1 MNVSIKPSKNV
12 CVFMKNNI
20 ITFNHCTLLDEAGML
35 HPNQSLVIENG
46 ILTRITSDVL
56 EGIDCSGLVIS
67 PGFVNLHTHA
77 AMNIFKGIAEDVS
90 IDAWFNEEIWPYES
104 KMEEQ
109 DVYLGT
115 RLAMAEMM
123 KNGVTAYADHYFS
136 PNAILRAAE
145 EMGIKTDLAITLF
158 GFAPNY
164 QDDLKQAIELIR
176 QNKNERVHLRLGPH
190 SPYTCSPEVLKEIAG
205 HAKVLG
211 CGLHI
216 HVSETQS
223 QVDESIQNYGK
234 KPLEIVYESACLDV
248 PCIIGHG
255 LYITPEEHP
264 LLQKDTMIS
273 LSPKTYLKLAMGL
286 GHMPDLIDDE
296 HYAIGT
302 DGAASSNSLNPLEQ
316 ARLLGLVLK
325 DVYQDARKAKL
336 EQLWKLLMKGHEAL
350 PFNSGKLKE
359 GYSADLIFWDL
370 NQVHTMPVY
379 NPLASILYSAN
390 ETNIKAVM
398 INGEWVKK
406 DYQLLLDETLLIQE
420 VNAQVQDLLKR
431 GKGKAKVHF

>member
-1 MNVSIKPSKNV
+1 
-12 CVFMKNNI
+12 
-20 ITFNHCTLLDEAGML
+20 ML
-35 HPNQSLVIENG
+35 HPNQSIVIENG
-46 ILTRITSDVL
+46 ILTRITSDDI
-56 EGIDCSGLVIS
+56 EGVDCSGLIIS

-104 KMEEQ
+104 KMEER

-115 RLAMAEMM
+115 RLAMAEMLN
-123 KNGVTAYADHYFS
+123 NGVTAYADHYFN
-136 PNAILRAAE
+136 PKAILRAAE
-145 EMGIKTDLAITLF
+145 EMRIKMDLAITLF

-164 QDDLKQAIELIR
+164 KEELNQSIELIQ
-176 QNKNERVHLRLGPH
+176 QNKRERIHLRLGPH
-190 SPYTCSPEVLKEIAG
+190 SPYTCSPETLREIAN
-205 HAKVLG
+205 HAKALG

-216 HVSETQS
+216 HISETQS
-223 QVDESIQNYGK
+223 QVDESIKNYGK
-234 KPLEIVYESACLDV
+234 KPLEIVYESGCLDV

-255 LYITPEEHP
+255 LYITPEEHH
-264 LLQKDTMIS
+264 LLQEDTIIS

-286 GHMPDLIDDE
+286 GHMPNLIDDV

-302 DGAASSNSLNPLEQ
+302 DGAASSNTLNPLEQ
-316 ARLLGLVLK
+316 VRLLGLLLK

-336 EQLWKLLMKGHEAL
+336 EELWRTLMKGHEAL

-370 NQVHTMPVY
+370 NKVNTMPLY

-390 ETNIKAVM
+390 ETNIKDVM
-398 INGEWVKK
+398 IHGEWVKK
-406 DYQLLLDETLLIQE
+406 DHKLIADESELIQE
-420 VNAQVQDLLKR
+420 VNAQVQDLLRR

>member
-1 MNVSIKPSKNV
+1 MINNV
-12 CVFMKNNI
+12 FA
-20 ITFNHCTLLDEAGML
+20 FNHCTLLDEAGML
-35 HPNQSLVIENG
+35 HPNQSIVIENG
-46 ILTRITSDVL
+46 ILTRITSDDI
-56 EGIDCSGLVIS
+56 EGVDCSGLIIS

-90 IDAWFNEEIWPYES
+90 IDAWFNDEIWPYES
-104 KMEEQ
+104 KMEER

-115 RLAMAEMM
+115 RLAMAEMLN
-123 KNGVTAYADHYFS
+123 NGVTAYADHYFN
-136 PNAILRAAE
+136 PKAILRAAE
-145 EMGIKTDLAITLF
+145 EMRIKTDLAITLF

-164 QDDLKQAIELIR
+164 KEELNQSIELIQ
-176 QNKNERVHLRLGPH
+176 QNKRERIHLRLGPH
-190 SPYTCSPEVLKEIAG
+190 SPYTCSPETLREIAT
-205 HAKVLG
+205 HAKALG

-223 QVDESIQNYGK
+223 QVDESIKNYGK
-234 KPLEIVYESACLDV
+234 KPLEIVYESGCLDV

-255 LYITPEEHP
+255 LYITPEEHH
-264 LLQKDTMIS
+264 LLQEDTIIS

-286 GHMPDLIDDE
+286 GHMPNLIDDV

-316 ARLLGLVLK
+316 VRLLGLLLK

-336 EQLWKLLMKGHEAL
+336 EELWKTLMKGHEAL

-370 NQVHTMPVY
+370 NKVNTMPLY

-390 ETNIKAVM
+390 ETNIKDVM
-398 INGEWVKK
+398 IHGEWVKK
-406 DYQLLLDETLLIQE
+406 DHKLIAYESKLIQD
-420 VNAQVQDLLKR
+420 VNAQVQDLLRR